1 MRTTQ
6 NRKKAES
13 KIKNSFSSLMTQ
25 STAEFPIQS
34 EVNLASYNTL
44 HIEAKAASFLS
55 VTSQEQLVSFIE
67 KSKPGYSD
75 LFVLGG
81 GSNVLFAGD
90 YNGLILHVAI
100 KGREVLEETED
111 HIVLQVGA
119 GENWHETVRYCVEQG
134 WGGIENLSLIP
145 GTVGA
150 APIQNIGAYGVE
162 LEEVF
167 QSLEAVELSSG
178 KVKTFYK
185 KDCRFGYR
193 DSIFKNDLK
202 GKYVVTQ
209 VTLRLSKK
217 PELNTSYGA
226 VSKELEKRNIDN
238 PTIRDLSEII
248 IDIRNSKL
256 PNPDDLGNAGSFF
269 KNPIVSGQ
277 KYEHLKREYPSMPG
291 YELNEIETKIPAG
304 WLIEEAGLKGMKY
317 GNAGTYK
324 QQALVIVNHGGAT
337 GKEIM
342 ELSNKIR
349 TTVKNK
355 FGIELVP
362 EVNIVD

>member
-1 MRTTQ
+1 MSRT
-6 NRKKAES
+6 
-13 KIKNSFSSLMTQ
+13 
-25 STAEFPIQS
+25 TAEFPIQS
-34 EVNLASYNTL
+34 NVDLAPYNTL
-44 HIEAKAASFLS
+44 HIETKAASFLS
-55 VTSQEQLVSFIE
+55 ITSREQLVSFIKE
-67 KSKPGYSD
+67 SEQEYSE

-81 GSNVLFAGD
+81 GSNILFAD
-90 YNGLILHVAI
+90 DFEGLILHVAI
-100 KGREVLEETED
+100 KGREVIEETD
-111 HIVLQVGA
+111 GFVNLQVGA
-119 GENWHETVRYCVEQG
+119 GENWHETVRYCVDQG

-167 QSLEAVELSSG
+167 QSLIAVELKTGNS
-178 KVKTFYK
+178 KVFYK
-185 KDCRFGYR
+185 EDCRFGYR
-193 DSIFKNDLK
+193 DSIFKNELK
-202 GKYVVTQ
+202 GKFVVTH
-209 VTLRLSKK
+209 VTLSLSKD

-226 VSKELEKRNIDN
+226 IGKELKNRNIQH
-238 PTIRDLSEII
+238 PTIRDISQVVM
-248 IDIRNSKL
+248 DIRNSKL
-256 PNPDDLGNAGSFF
+256 PNPDELGNAGSFF
-269 KNPIVSGQ
+269 KNPIVSRQ
-277 KYEHLKREYPSMPG
+277 KYEHLKMKYPSVPG
-291 YELNEIETKIPAG
+291 YELNDIETKIPAG

-342 ELSNKIR
+342 ELADKIR
-349 TTVKNK
+349 TSVKNK